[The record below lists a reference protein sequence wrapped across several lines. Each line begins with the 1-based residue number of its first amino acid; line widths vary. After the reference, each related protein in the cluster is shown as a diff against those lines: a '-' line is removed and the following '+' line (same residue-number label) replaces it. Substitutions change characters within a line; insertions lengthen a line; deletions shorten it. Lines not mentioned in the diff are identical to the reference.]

1 MKKISKIKKNNNKYT
16 IILSDNSSLSFYSD
30 TLIKYNLLKPRK
42 ISDKELEEI
51 INYNNFIEAYN
62 KALKYISFKVRTKK
76 EIKDKLC
83 NYNKNIVHDVIKK
96 LDELGFLDE
105 RKYVEAFVNDEINL
119 GNKGPFY
126 IKSRLEKLNL
136 DSILI
141 DEVISN
147 VDDEVW
153 LEKVRKLVDKKIN
166 TNRKLSKERFLLI
179 VPNEGA
185 IENFDRTAMVEIP
198 CIVGS
203 NGYEKICQGA
213 IPQFQKGLMEQQ
225 VSVEKLTVEAWIE
238 GSYQKLWQALTLSK
252 TVPSAKV
259 AKLILD
265 DLIEANKEYWP
276 VLK

>member
-30 TLIKYNLLKPRK
+30 TLIKYNLLKPRE
-42 ISDKELEEI
+42 ISDKELEKI

-62 KALKYISFKVRTKK
+62 KSLKYISFKVRTKK

-83 NYNKNIVHDVIKK
+83 DYNKNIVNDVIKK

-119 GNKGPFY
+119 GNNGPFY

-136 DSILI
+136 DSNLI

-153 LEKVRKLVDKKIN
+153 LEKVRKMVDKKIN
-166 TNRKLSKERFLLI
+166 INRKLSKERLLLKI
-179 VPNEGA
+179 KNGKE
-185 IENFDRTAMVEIP
+185 EVED
-198 CIVGS
+198 
-203 NGYEKICQGA
+203 E
-213 IPQFQKGLMEQQ
+213 
-225 VSVEKLTVEAWIE
+225 
-238 GSYQKLWQALTLSK
+238 
-252 TVPSAKV
+252 
-259 AKLILD
+259 
-265 DLIEANKEYWP
+265 
-276 VLK
+276 